1 AVVARIAVPGGPEG
15 LAAVPGSIW
24 VASHYD
30 WSVSRIDTATN
41 TVVATIQMP
50 GSNPGCC
57 GPQGIAAT
65 PTGVWVG
72 VPNLNQVIRI
82 DTATNAVAA
91 VISAGVSCGSLAAD
105 ASSVWISSGGCG
117 GASLAR
123 IDPTTNQVLLH
134 DVIGDIIFA
143 TDLKIMDG
151 SLYV

>member
-1 AVVARIAVPGGPEG
+1 
-15 LAAVPGSIW
+15 
-24 VASHYD
+24 
-30 WSVSRIDTATN
+30 
-41 TVVATIQMP
+41 
-50 GSNPGCC
+50 
-57 GPQGIAAT
+57 
-65 PTGVWVG
+65 
-72 VPNLNQVIRI
+72 RI

-151 SLYV
+151 SLYVGVLSVTTGVERIDLTTNKVTGALDIRALPTTNDNGAPFLAYGAGSLWVRGAGSVIRIQLSG